1 MSLPRS
7 PEPLR
12 AHGIER
18 PEDLRR
24 ALDAVGYLASPR
36 VALSGFLAVSL
47 QRPLLLEG
55 EPGVGKTEL
64 AYALARVF
72 GGSLERLQ
80 CYEGIDVHQA
90 VYDWDWGR
98 QFLHVR
104 TLEALARDALRS
116 REVDDIEAELFSPR
130 FLVERAVL
138 RALGGEDPAR
148 PPVLLL
154 DEVDRADEAFE
165 AYLLEVLS
173 TWTVTIPELGARG
186 AQVIPIV
193 VLTSNRTRELH
204 EALARRCLYLWVD
217 APGPSLEAEIV
228 RRHVPDVSA
237 RLATEIARVVA
248 ALRREGLFKPPG
260 ISETIDWAEA
270 LVRLGID
277 DLDDELVDATL
288 GLVVKGREDLERIEA
303 IGVRTIR
310 ERAGVVDGDGGSS

>member
-1 MSLPRS
+1 MSLAS
-7 PEPLR
+7 PSEPLR

-24 ALDAVGYLASPR
+24 ALDAAGYLASPR
-36 VALSGFLAVSL
+36 VALSAFLAVSL

-72 GGSLERLQ
+72 GAPLDRLQ

-98 QFLHVR
+98 QFLHLR
-104 TLEALARDALRS
+104 TLEALARDSMRD
-116 REVDDIEAELFSPR
+116 VDDVEAELFSPR

-138 RALGGEDPAR
+138 RALGGKDAAH

-173 TWTVTIPELGARG
+173 TWTVTIPEVGARS
-186 AQVIPIV
+186 ASVIPIV

-204 EALARRCLYLWVD
+204 EALARRCLYVWVD

-228 RRHVPDVSA
+228 RRHVPEASA
-237 RLATEIARVVA
+237 RLASEIARVVA

-270 LVRLGID
+270 LVRLGVD

-288 GLVVKGREDLERIEA
+288 GLLIKGREDLERVEA
-303 IGVRTIR
+303 IGVRSVR
-310 ERAGVVDGDGGSS
+310 ERAGLVDGDGGPG